1 MVRLI
6 NPAGTYSSLTME
18 TPEQR
23 KKSVQ
28 SQQQTQQND
37 VSDLISNLSLT
48 LNILH
53 MLFCYFH

>member
-28 SQQQTQQND
+28 SQQETQQNE

>member
-28 SQQQTQQND
+28 SQQ
-37 VSDLISNLSLT
+37 
-48 LNILH
+48 
-53 MLFCYFH
+53 